1 MSNNIVGIIAEY
13 NPFHNGHKYQL
24 EFAKEH
30 LHADYIIVAMSGN
43 FVQRGAPA
51 IVDKY
56 CRAQI
61 AVAEGADLVFELPA
75 CFATG
80 SLDDFALGSVAL
92 LDALGIVSYLVFGSE
107 SGDIL
112 PLSQLSSAMM
122 HDESSYSIIRN
133 AMKTGMSANIVKD
146 TVLAEIENEQLLES
160 CICAINKPNNMLGI
174 LYLNSLKRLR
184 SSIMPVTHARRGQ
197 GYLDDSCNGM
207 KQNNSFASA
216 TAIRAQL
223 LSSLKDGKTH
233 DPKSIE
239 QYIPAAS
246 YRILAATLHQHKPI
260 QVNDCWSLLSKAIS
274 DNIEIL
280 PDISLVTPHLADRI
294 SNCWKQCRSW
304 NDLMNCVSTPDI
316 SPARVSRCLLHVLL
330 RVTDR
335 FMEEMR
341 NNEIC
346 CYARLLSSSRRGE
359 ELLPRIIETS
369 QIPVLYSRT
378 DTPNLL
384 PRAISQLCIDQN
396 ADSIYKILLDHA
408 CY

>member
-30 LHADYIIVAMSGN
+30 LRADYIIVAMSGN
-43 FVQRGAPA
+43 FVQRGTPA

-56 CRAQI
+56 CRAKM

-112 PLSQLSSAMM
+112 PLSHLSSAMM

-133 AMKTGMSANIVKD
+133 AMKTGMSANKVKD
-146 TVLAEIENEQLLES
+146 TVLAEIKNKQLLES
-160 CICAINKPNNMLGI
+160 CISAVNKPNNMLGV

-184 SSIMPVTHARRGQ
+184 SSMMPVTHARRGQ
-197 GYLDDSCNGM
+197 GYLDDSCSGM

-223 LSSLKDGKTH
+223 LSSLNNRKIH
-233 DPKSIE
+233 YSKSIE
-239 QYIPAAS
+239 QYIPAVS
-246 YRILAATLHQHKPI
+246 YSILAATLYQHKPI
-260 QVNDCWSLLSKAIS
+260 QANDCWNLLVKTIS
-274 DNIEIL
+274 DNTDIL
-280 PDISLVTPHLADRI
+280 PSISLVTPHLADRI
-294 SNCWKQCRSW
+294 SNCWRQCHSW
-304 NDLMNCVSTPDI
+304 DELVDCVSTPNI

-330 RVTDR
+330 RVTNR
-335 FMEEMR
+335 FMEDVR

-346 CYARLLSSSRRGE
+346 CYARLLSLSQRGE

-369 QIPVLYSRT
+369 QIPVLYSWT
-378 DTPNLL
+378 DTPNLS
-384 PRAISQLCIDQN
+384 PRAMSQLCIDHT
-396 ADSIYKILLDHA
+396 ADSIYKALLDHA